1 MEYQLR
7 AFIKVAEHGNFS
19 LAAEELD
26 MTPSA
31 MSKLIT
37 RLEER
42 LGVKLFHR
50 TTRKLSLTPE
60 AETLLIRARDI
71 VAAIEDAESEVS
83 ESSASPKGRLKINC
97 VTGFAF
103 HVLSQELPEF
113 IARYPLIQVDLVTT
127 DRIVDLI
134 AENVDVGIRT
144 GAINDPNLVNQ
155 PFAEFERVIYTTPTY
170 LQRHGEPQSPD
181 QLSDHH
187 CVVMTSKTAVHWP
200 FLVDG
205 KKTEEAI
212 RGTIIVDN
220 AEAALRIVL
229 AGGGIARGANMQI
242 AQSIKEGLIVPILQ
256 RYHFSDPSTVSAVY
270 LQGRQRLPRVRVF
283 LDFLKEKFSASP
295 WQCQKKPAF

>member
-7 AFIKVAEHGNFS
+7 AFIKAAEHGNFS
-19 LAAEELD
+19 SSAEDLGI
-26 MTPSA
+26 TPSA
-31 MSKLIT
+31 MSKLIS
-37 RLEER
+37 RLEDR
-42 LGVKLFHR
+42 FGVKLFHR

-71 VAAIEDAESEVS
+71 VAAIEDAEGEISQS
-83 ESSASPKGRLKINC
+83 GASPKGRLKINC

-113 IARYPLIQVDLVTT
+113 MARYPLIQVDLATT

-144 GAINDPNLVNQ
+144 GTVTDPNLVNV
-155 PFAEFERVIYTTPTY
+155 PFAQFERVVYTSAKY
-170 LQRHGEPQSPD
+170 LKMRGEPVSPE
-181 QLSDHH
+181 QLNEHD
-187 CVVMTSKTAVHWP
+187 CVIMPSKSPTHWP
-200 FLVDG
+200 FNIEG
-205 KKTEEAI
+205 KTIEQPI
-212 RGTIIVDN
+212 QGRIIVDN

-229 AGGGIARGANMQI
+229 AGGGVARGANMQI
-242 AQSIKEGLIVPILQ
+242 AQAMREGLITPILP
-256 RYHFSDPSTVSAVY
+256 RFHHHNPSSISAVY

-295 WQCQKKPAF
+295 WK